1 MAKYFKAR
9 RAKEINA
16 FLEANGFYLKNRIG
30 DDRIYARNG
39 YDGTVKT
46 PDRGND
52 EIPDGTM
59 CSIKKWIR
67 ACGFENKDILRWW
80 KENDYGE

>member
-9 RAKEINA
+9 RAGELNA
-16 FLEANGFYLKNRIG
+16 FLEANGFYLAGRDG
-30 DDRIYARNG
+30 DDRIYAKKG
-39 YDGTVKT
+39 YRGTIKT
-46 PDRGND
+46 PDRKND

-67 ACGFENKDILRWW
+67 SCGFSNQDILHWW
-80 KENDYGE
+80 KQNGYGE